1 MRVLIV
7 GVGGVGG
14 YIASQ
19 LIKNTDAEVTLLARG
34 NHLEK
39 IQKDGLH
46 IIEDNA
52 AYTVKPSKAI
62 DDPTNEGIFDLIII
76 SVKSYDLESVVQ
88 KLSKNIGSETTIL
101 PLLNGVDHDLI
112 LKRHYRDAKILKGCI
127 YIVSH
132 IASPGAIVKR
142 GKVFKLCWG
151 DSEASIEDYSNI
163 ATLFNAANLRH
174 KFSNNI
180 DYEIWKKYLFIAAMA
195 ALTSYHKKSMDKI
208 VSDHNQEL
216 EALLQ
221 EISTIA
227 QKRSINLTDKEIQAT
242 LEQAQKV
249 TQGAKTSMQR
259 DLERGKRSEIES
271 LLGYIVKSAKN
282 FNLKVPI
289 MEKIYLSLKES

>member
-34 NHLEK
+34 EHLKK

-46 IIEDNA
+46 ILEDNED
-52 AYTVKPSKAI
+52 YIVQPFKAI
-62 DDPTNEGIFDLIII
+62 DNPKNEGIFDFIII

-88 KLSKNIGSETTIL
+88 KLSKNIGSKTIIL
-101 PLLNGVDHDLI
+101 PLLNGIDHDLTI
-112 LKRHYRDAKILKGCI
+112 KKYYPDAKILKGCI

-132 IASPGAIVKR
+132 IASPGTIVKK
-142 GKVFKLCWG
+142 GEVFKLCWG
-151 DSEASIEDYSNI
+151 DIDAIIEDFSNI
-163 ATLFNAANLRH
+163 AALFDAANFRH

-195 ALTSYHKKSMDKI
+195 ALTCYYNKSMDQI
-208 VSDHNQEL
+208 ANEHTQEL

-221 EISTIA
+221 EIVTLA
-227 QKRSINLTDKEIQAT
+227 QAKSINLTNKEIQAA
-242 LEQAQKV
+242 LNQAQKV

-259 DLERGKRSEIES
+259 DLERGNKSEIDS